1 LQQDLQKLF
10 DWSVKWQMEFNLDK
24 CKVMH
29 FGRNNQHYK
38 YSTNNRQLGVVD
50 VERDLGIL
58 ISSDLKV
65 SSQCVQACSKANR
78 MLGMIN
84 RTIRHKSVDILL
96 QLYKS
101 LVCPHL
107 EYCVPVWSP
116 AYKKDKFLIER
127 VQHRFTRMIPE
138 LANLQYS
145 DRLVS
150 LGLWSLEE

>member
-1 LQQDLQKLF
+1 
-10 DWSVKWQMEFNLDK
+10 
-24 CKVMH
+24 MH
-29 FGRNNQHYK
+29 FGRNRQHYT
-38 YSTNNRQLGVVD
+38 YSMNNRQLGVVD

-78 MLGMIN
+78 MLGMIK
-84 RTIRHKSVDILL
+84 RTVRHKSVDILL

-101 LVCPHL
+101 LVRPHL

-127 VQHRFTRMIPE
+127 V
-138 LANLQYS
+138 
-145 DRLVS
+145 
-150 LGLWSLEE
+150 